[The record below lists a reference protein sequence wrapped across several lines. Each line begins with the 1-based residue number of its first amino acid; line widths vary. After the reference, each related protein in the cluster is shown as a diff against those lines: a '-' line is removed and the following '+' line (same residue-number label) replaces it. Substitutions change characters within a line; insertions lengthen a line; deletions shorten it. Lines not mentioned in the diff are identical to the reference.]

1 MGRTYKVGP
10 SGSFGARYGTV
21 ARKRYSAVISTM
33 RARHECPSCHVS
45 AVKRMSV
52 GIWAC
57 GRCGFKFAGGAY
69 APITK
74 LGQVA
79 ERASRAGVASTLLA
93 ELKAERA
100 KAMEAEAKVKTAKRR
115 RRRAQPKKAEGEEA
129 TAEKS
134 TATETSTPAE
144 NVPPSENSP

>member
-21 ARKRYSAVISTM
+21 ARKRYSTVITEL
-33 RARHECPSCHVS
+33 RAAHECPQCHVP

-52 GIWAC
+52 GIWLC

-69 APITK
+69 VPITK

-79 ERASRAGVASTLLA
+79 ERAARAGVASSLVA
-93 ELKAERA
+93 ELKAEKARAIEAETKA
-100 KAMEAEAKVKTAKRR
+100 KAAKRR
-115 RRRAQPKKAEGEEA
+115 RRKAETKKSEEKPKE
-129 TAEKS
+129 TARPAEEKS
-134 TATETSTPAE
+134 E
-144 NVPPSENSP
+144 